1 MLNKLKGEKD
11 MSEKEKRIKPSEMR
25 EFWIGIILLAVGLF
39 MLSMKVSV
47 HTGWGGFYIGFFPVT
62 SGTIVIPL
70 LVAVV
75 WYCIKPKSIM
85 PKIIALI
92 GTLIIVAAI
101 IMSVRIS
108 FAPTSLFEY
117 VLILAFAAAGLGLI
131 LKTVF
136 TDKKEKSE

>member
-62 SGTIVIPL
+62 SNAKL
-70 LVAVV
+70 
-75 WYCIKPKSIM
+75 SSNSN
-85 PKIIALI
+85 I
-92 GTLIIVAAI
+92 GVSCVL
-101 IMSVRIS
+101 SK
-108 FAPTSLFEY
+108 TS
-117 VLILAFAAAGLGLI
+117 
-131 LKTVF
+131 
-136 TDKKEKSE
+136 